1 MVEDTTITSKY
12 LIVGDIG
19 GTNCRLQIVNLSK
32 SNEIIL
38 SQKRATKETPTFH
51 DAINGLIEK
60 SGIIRDHIVGA
71 VIGIAGPVFGGTIVF
86 QQMIAHWCPLRE
98 PEIAQKTGLKRVV
111 MLNDFVANGYG
122 VIGLQESELVPV
134 FKPENLEW
142 FDDSVK
148 LVLGVGTGLGACQL
162 TRQPSK
168 VAGELGNYHV
178 NSSEPGMTRFTHY
191 EDIHREYEKFLNL
204 EKGIKDR
211 DDA

>member
-1 MVEDTTITSKY
+1 MERV
-12 LIVGDIG
+12 
-19 GTNCRLQIVNLSK
+19 LSA
-32 SNEIIL
+32 L
-38 SQKRATKETPTFH
+38 
-51 DAINGLIEK
+51 
-60 SGIIRDHIVGA
+60 
-71 VIGIAGPVFGGTIVF
+71 
-86 QQMIAHWCPLRE
+86 AHWCPLRE

-122 VIGLQESELVPV
+122 VIGLQESELIPV

-148 LVLGVGTGLGACQL
+148 LVLGVGTGLGGCQL

-191 EDIHREYEKFLNL
+191 EDIHREYEKFLC
-204 EKGIKDR
+204 
-211 DDA
+211 